1 MLRLGLDIGGT
12 KIEAQLLDE
21 QGQCL
26 LRQRIPTP
34 NQHYADFLTGVTA
47 LITQYRV
54 EFKQPFSIG
63 IGLPGA
69 ISPDTGRIKN
79 SNILILNGEDL
90 RTDLEQQLNQPVALA
105 NDADCFALS
114 EAVDGAGKEGKTV
127 FGAILGTGCGGGVVV
142 NKQLLSGPNA
152 IAGEWGHN
160 TLPGY
165 LPEKDG
171 LSQPCYCGRSNCLER
186 FVSGTG
192 FASRFNQQHNTQLDS
207 ALIMAAKQEGD
218 VRAELHYQHL
228 LDALGRSLASV
239 INLIDPHVIVLG
251 GGLSNVASLYQDLP
265 AAVLPYVF
273 SDHCNTQI
281 VKARHGDSSGVR
293 GAAWLPG
300 MS

>member
-34 NQHYADFLTGVTA
+34 NQHYTDFLAGVTA
-47 LITQYRV
+47 LVTQYRF

-90 RTDLEQQLNQPVALA
+90 RADLEQQLNQPVALA

-114 EAVDGAGKEGKTV
+114 EAVDGAGKDGKTV

-142 NKQLLSGPNA
+142 NKQLSVARMPLPASGDITRYRA
-152 IAGEWGHN
+152 ICR
-160 TLPGY
+160 
-165 LPEKDG
+165 EKTA
-171 LSQPCYCGRSNCLER
+171 C
-186 FVSGTG
+186 
-192 FASRFNQQHNTQLDS
+192 
-207 ALIMAAKQEGD
+207 
-218 VRAELHYQHL
+218 
-228 LDALGRSLASV
+228 RSL
-239 INLIDPHVIVLG
+239 VIVAVVTAW
-251 GGLSNVASLYQDLP
+251 SVLYPGPVLLRVLTNNTIHNWIRLRSWLLNRKGMCGQNCITSICWMPWGAVWP
-265 AAVLPYVF
+265 A
-273 SDHCNTQI
+273 
-281 VKARHGDSSGVR
+281 
-293 GAAWLPG
+293 
-300 MS
+300 